1 MISNKTLRYKL
12 RKAISFNYLLC
23 VIVLQN
29 LSQNSVG
36 FRATHIMN
44 NFIRWSSIATLDY
57 KLIWVAPLLRTEKF
71 IVVGNKI
78 YGL

>member
-1 MISNKTLRYKL
+1 MRNCITKSISELGWIPSHPYNEQLYK
-12 RKAISFNYLLC
+12 
-23 VIVLQN
+23 V
-29 LSQNSVG
+29 
-36 FRATHIMN
+36 
-44 NFIRWSSIATLDY
+44 WSSIATLDY